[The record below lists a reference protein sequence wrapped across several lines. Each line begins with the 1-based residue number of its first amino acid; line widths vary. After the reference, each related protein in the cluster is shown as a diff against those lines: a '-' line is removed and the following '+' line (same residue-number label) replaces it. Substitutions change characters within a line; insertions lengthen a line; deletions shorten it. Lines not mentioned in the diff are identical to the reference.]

1 MYRTVSVRIKKGH
14 KLYRY
19 CAELCAE
26 SASLYNR
33 ANYLMRQHATAVGD
47 LEEGKEL
54 KKNQEEAYLLIHRT
68 TQGTKYECKVADQ
81 S

>member
-26 SASLYNR
+26 SASLYDR
-33 ANYLMRQHATAVGD
+33 ANYLMRQHATAVRD

-54 KKNQEEAYLLIHRT
+54 KRT
-68 TQGTKYECKVADQ
+68 RKKLTL
-81 S
+81 